1 MPDKI
6 EMAKAYVQIVPS
18 ADGIA
23 REIINDGS
31 TPIAST
37 KCESGEPRHDLLR
50 GYVLR
55 PDHAALRAVKNK
67 HSAFIAGCLFFACIV
82 LTERL

>member
-37 KCESGEPRHDLLR
+37 KCESGEPPTIYFV
-50 GYVLR
+50 G
-55 PDHAALRAVKNK
+55 
-67 HSAFIAGCLFFACIV
+67 AFFV
-82 LTERL
+82 LTMPLSER